1 MSGRTVSAR
10 NLCAVA
16 GPERAVMTTRDGVP
30 LVADIYRPEIPGK
43 HPVLLMRQPYG
54 RRIASTVVFAHPAWY
69 AAHGYIVVIQDVR
82 GRGESGGEF
91 RLFADDIDDG
101 ADTLA
106 WAADLPGANGRVGMY
121 GFSYQGTNQLL
132 AMAGARRAGSK
143 RSDALAVT
151 MAGWTIRDDWA
162 YEGGAFRLAGNIGW
176 ACQMGAE
183 AARFAGDEEAF
194 TALATAG
201 RAGPQ
206 LRGAPALPD
215 ALVRYAHY
223 THHADWLRDGPAY
236 WSSIAPASALADDPL
251 DVPVLHVGGWQD
263 TMLAGTLSCHA
274 AFEKAGRAS
283 QRLVIGPWMH
293 MPWGRNVGALDLGP
307 DAVSPIEA
315 EQLAFFDAHLRD
327 EGAAPSG
334 IRLFD
339 VGAKMWRE
347 FSHWPETREMSLYLD
362 SDGLAAATPDHG
374 ILADKPGADNV
385 DILVHDPWR
394 PAPAIG
400 GATGQPGGFQNRVAI
415 DDRADVAVYTSAPL
429 GAPLFLVGD
438 IIAELRVECDQPSHD
453 LSCHMSIV
461 SPDGRPMTLA
471 NGFLRV
477 VDAEA
482 PGPRRVHL
490 GSVCCTIPAGH
501 AIRLSVQAAAWPAFM
516 VNPGTQAPTPESRIM
531 DCKIT
536 TLRIKHGQTM
546 QSRLVLPRA

>member
-1 MSGRTVSAR
+1 MPART
-10 NLCAVA
+10 LCSVA
-16 GPERAVMTTRDGVP
+16 GPERAIMTTRDGVS
-30 LVADIYRPEIPGK
+30 LVADIYRPQIPGK

-69 AAHGYIVVIQDVR
+69 AAHGYIVIIQDVR
-82 GRGESGGEF
+82 GRGESGGTF

-143 RSDALAVT
+143 RPDALAVT

-162 YEGGAFRLAGNIGW
+162 YEGNAFRLAGNIGW

-183 AARFAGDEEAF
+183 AARLAGDEEAF

-206 LRGAPALPD
+206 WRGAPALPD
-215 ALVRYAHY
+215 ALVRHAHY
-223 THHADWLRDGPAY
+223 THHADWLRDDPAY

-263 TMLAGTLSCHA
+263 TMLAGTLACHA
-274 AFEKAGRAS
+274 TFDKAGLAP
-283 QRLVIGPWMH
+283 QRLVIGPWTH
-293 MPWGRNVGALDLGP
+293 MPWGRNVGALDLGAN
-307 DAVSPIEA
+307 AVSPIEA
-315 EQLAFFDAHLRD
+315 EQLAFFDAHLRND
-327 EGAAPSG
+327 GTAPRG

-339 VGAKMWRE
+339 VGAKTWRD
-347 FSHWPETREMSLYLD
+347 FSHWPETRELSLYLG
-362 SDGLAAATPDHG
+362 SNGLAAATPDRG
-374 ILADKPGADNV
+374 ELSDEPGADGG

-394 PAPAIG
+394 PAPALG
-400 GATGQPGGFQNRVAI
+400 GATGQPGGFQNRAAI

-429 GAPLFLVGD
+429 NAPLFLAGE
-438 IIAELRVECDQPSHD
+438 IGAELAVACDQPSHD

-461 SPDGRPMTLA
+461 SPDGRAMSLA
-471 NGFLRV
+471 IGFLRV
-477 VDAEA
+477 ADAGA
-482 PGPRRVHL
+482 PGLRRVHL

-516 VNPGTQAPTPESRIM
+516 VNPGPHPPAPESRIM
-531 DCKIT
+531 DCRIT
-536 TLRIKHGQTM
+536 TLHIKHGRAV
-546 QSRLVLPRA
+546 QSRLILPCA